1 MPARALPAVDQPS
14 EHLARIFKDGT
25 RTLTKRIHELE
36 SAGRS
41 TAHAQAALRSSM
53 LEIRKMRLASDGWIR
68 ENVPAQYRKGWTKAF
83 DSTMYQTPAGFGGAV
98 KYENFAMINARAV
111 EQVAMSMKN
120 RMDAALLQVGRQVND
135 VYRAASLDRIAQ
147 RLITG
152 ETIRETSK
160 GLAADIYQ
168 RTGVPHFTD
177 AAGRRWKLDNYA
189 TMVARTT
196 TREATTMGTLARAKA
211 GGYTL
216 IQLSEHHPTC
226 ELCAPL
232 QGLVYTMDRN
242 DKRYPQWQNDYCPV
256 HPNCLHVAHVYI
268 DKFDSNREKTLKRS
282 QAFDPNRDPRPLAER
297 RAYNMIQKGNQ
308 KQNALRNQF
317 ANYQARLGNGA
328 GTIQNFARAKNAG
341 GAKWRGLQ
349 EAYRQAGR
357 AKVGQGKAGLGQVQ
371 SSGLRSVA
379 RQVPAPPPGAP
390 APPAPKIAPK
400 KAPPKTVTRKKV
412 DTSKYKHP
420 REEDLKRPIN
430 KMWNNFSAPDHHAAG
445 SYIRTGK
452 SFTLNEYLYTGR
464 YAADKAAGVSSFR
477 ITEIERFSKLINK
490 HKLPI
495 DIRTTR
501 FTGNGTAD
509 YIGKKIGVKG
519 NLGAMPV
526 EDAAAALNKKA
537 GTRYV
542 NESFTSTS
550 FDPEKN
556 VFKYQPVQIDI
567 LADKGQTGLITQNW
581 DESEVV
587 FNMNSTYEIVSATV
601 AHRTVLGETLPR
613 LNIILKLIN

>member
-36 SAGRS
+36 AAGRS

-53 LEIRKMRLASDGWIR
+53 LEIRKMGIASDGWIR
-68 ENVPAQYRKGWTKAF
+68 ENVPAQYRKGWTNAF

-152 ETIRETSK
+152 EAIRETSK

-177 AAGRRWKLDNYA
+177 AAGRNWKLDNYA

-211 GGYTL
+211 GGYAL

-242 DKRYPQWQNDYCPV
+242 DKRYPQWQDDYCPV

-268 DKFDSNREKTLKRS
+268 EKFDSNREQTLKRS

-297 RAYNMIQKGNQ
+297 RAYNVIQKGNQ

-317 ANYQARLGNGA
+317 ANYQARLGDGA

-357 AKVGQGKAGLGQVQ
+357 AKAGSGKAGLGQVK
-371 SSGLRSVA
+371 SSGLQSVKA
-379 RQVPAPPPGAP
+379 QVPAPAP
-390 APPAPKIAPK
+390 APRTRPAPK
-400 KAPPKTVTRKKV
+400 KAPKTVTRPRV
-412 DTSKYKHP
+412 STAKYKYP
-420 REEDLKRPIN
+420 SEAELKRPIN
-430 KMWNNFSAPDHHAAG
+430 KMWREFSADDLHAAG
-445 SYIRTGK
+445 DYIATGK
-452 SFTLNEYLYTGR
+452 SFVINEYLYTGK
-464 YAADKAAGVSSFR
+464 YVADKAAGLHSFR
-477 ITEIERFSKLINK
+477 MTEIERFSRLINR
-490 HKLPI
+490 HTLPM
-495 DIRTTR
+495 DMRTTR
-501 FTGNGTAD
+501 FTGHGAAD
-509 YIGKKIGVKG
+509 YIGKKVGVKG
-519 NLGAMPV
+519 NLSAMPV

-542 NESFTSTS
+542 NESFASAS

-567 LADKGQTGLITQNW
+567 LADKGQTALVTQNW
-581 DESEVV
+581 EESEVV

-601 AHRTVLGETLPR
+601 VRRTSLGETLPR